1 MELLNSEIAPF
12 LLIAAT
18 FCMYVQ
24 ASIPLGK
31 RIVNGM
37 TSPSTPFYAKV
48 RYGRQFCA
56 ATLVDGKTALV
67 SDSCLPDDDNFED
80 VRIQVADY
88 TKTTNGNNVK
98 EFQIAKVIRHPDL
111 NSYMKRHV
119 ITVVKLEEKASGK
132 GLLPMCTKKY
142 RSGRVTMGMAG
153 MGQTDSGKD
162 ANVLQ
167 EAFLAESYV
176 ACNGRMMSG
185 YSDDYNVCVVNPNNR
200 QFGALLKKFLKETLT
215 KQLSSLKEQENSKL
229 IRTSMVSYGDNGN
242 PIYVMD
248 EKQNPTCLYGMFYM
262 GEECTGACAHRDPS
276 QEYRVMQGERISF
289 YKKWIEQQM

>member
-153 MGQTDSGKD
+153 MGQTDS
-162 ANVLQ
+162 
-167 EAFLAESYV
+167 
-176 ACNGRMMSG
+176 
-185 YSDDYNVCVVNPNNR
+185 
-200 QFGALLKKFLKETLT
+200 ETLT

>member
-200 QFGALLKKFLKETLT
+200 
-215 KQLSSLKEQENSKL
+215 
-229 IRTSMVSYGDNGN
+229 TSMVSYGDNGN